1 MADNTIKTKILL
13 ACDTL
18 ANWTGSTRVLSKG
31 EIALAITTDN
41 KVQVRVGH
49 GVSGCT
55 FTNALP
61 IDISQLADTLTLSAS
76 QVKLVGSETTVDAAI
91 KALQSSVETLNG
103 DASKDGSVA
112 KAIKDALADYTTTAV
127 LTANYATKAELTAE
141 TQARTAADEV
151 LRTAI
156 DNKIFIEGVS
166 AEALSIAT
174 VSPEKYSEILNSG
187 GNIPSNQLY
196 IVSANYLYAYDKAI
210 KNVGDGVVATDAAT
224 VGQLST
230 VSADLNT
237 KIEGVNVN
245 SLSAGIATALAGTF
259 DAKGSAATAK
269 TEAITAANAYTDTAK
284 SEAISSANA
293 YTDTEIGKINTSLTS
308 LNVTVEKQ
316 VTAAEGFAAT
326 YIVKQGGTQVGEA
339 INIPKDF
346 LVKSGEVKTC
356 EADNSPVTGYKK
368 GDKYLDFVVN
378 TVTDDE
384 TAKHIYIKLTDLVDV
399 YTAAQGATEV
409 QVAIDEHNVVS
420 ASLVDGGVATAK
432 LANAA
437 VTTDKI
443 ADTAVTTAKINAAAV
458 TEEKIADTA
467 VTTGKIAA
475 TAVTEEK
482 LAVDS
487 VTTAKI
493 KDASVTAAKLSGEFV
508 FDCGNATA

>member
-41 KVQVRVGH
+41 KVQVRVGN
-49 GVSGCT
+49 GTT
-55 FTNALP
+55 FANSLP
-61 IDISQLADTLTLSAS
+61 IDISQLAGTLAINAS
-76 QVKLVGSETTVDAAI
+76 QVKIDGSETTVKAAI
-91 KALQSSVETLNG
+91 EALQASVATLNG
-103 DASKDGSVA
+103 NDSTVGSVA
-112 KAIKDALADYTTTAV
+112 KAIKDALTAYTTTSV
-127 LTANYATKAELTAE
+127 LTATYATKADLTAE
-141 TQARTAADEV
+141 TKARTDADKV
-151 LRTAI
+151 LSTAI

-166 AEALSIAT
+166 AESLSIAT
-174 VSPEKYSEILNSG
+174 VSPEEYSQKLEAGIL
-187 GNIPSNQLY
+187 SNELY
-196 IVSANYLYAYDKAI
+196 IVSSDHLYGYNQKITNIA
-210 KNVGDGVVATDAAT
+210 DGTEATDAASF
-224 VGQLST
+224 GQLTT
-230 VSADLNT
+230 VSSALNT
-237 KIEGVNVN
+237 RIDGITVAN
-245 SLSAGIATALAGTF
+245 LSAGIATALTGTF

-269 TEAITAANAYTDTAK
+269 TEAITVANAYTDTAK
-284 SEAISSANA
+284 TEAISSAKE

-326 YIVKQGGTQVGEA
+326 YIVKQGGAQVGEA

-356 EADNSPVTGYKK
+356 EADNAPVTGYKK

-409 QVAIDEHNVVS
+409 SVVIDEHNVVS
-420 ASLVDGGVATAK
+420 ASLVDGG
-432 LANAA
+432 
-437 VTTDKI
+437 I
-443 ADTAVTTAKINAAAV
+443 TTAKIKDANV
-458 TEEKIADTA
+458 TEA
-467 VTTGKIAA
+467 
-475 TAVTEEK
+475 K
-482 LAVDS
+482 LAAES

-493 KDASVTAAKLSGEFV
+493 KDANVTEAKLAPNSVTTAKIADASITQAKLTGEFV

>member
-41 KVQVRVGH
+41 KVQVRVGN
-49 GVSGCT
+49 GTT
-55 FTNALP
+55 FANSLP
-61 IDISQLADTLTLSAS
+61 IDISELASTLTLNAS
-76 QVKLVGSETTVDAAI
+76 QVKIDGSETTVKAAI
-91 KALQSSVETLNG
+91 EALQGDVSTLQTKVDTLNG
-103 DASKDGSVA
+103 DVSTAGSVA
-112 KAIKDALADYTTTAV
+112 KSIADALKAYTTTAD
-127 LTANYATKAELTAE
+127 LSATYATKAELTAE
-141 TQARTAADEV
+141 TQARTAADTV

-174 VSPEKYSEILNSG
+174 VSPEEYSGILNS

-196 IVSANYLYAYDKAI
+196 IVSSNYLYAYDKAI

-245 SLSAGIATALAGTF
+245 SLSAGIATALADTF
-259 DAKGSAATAK
+259 DAKGSAVSAK
-269 TEAITAANAYTDTAK
+269 SEAITAANAYTDTK
-284 SEAISSANA
+284 VGE
-293 YTDTEIGKINTSLTS
+293 INTSLSS
-308 LNVTVEKQ
+308 LDVTVEKQ

-326 YIVKQGGTQVGEA
+326 YIVKQGGAQVGEA

-356 EADNSPVTGYKK
+356 EADNAPVTGYKK

-378 TVTDDE
+378 TVADDE

-399 YTAAQGATEV
+399 YTAAQGASEV

-420 ASLVDGGVATAK
+420 ASLVDGG
-432 LANAA
+432 
-437 VTTDKI
+437 I
-443 ADTAVTTAKINAAAV
+443 TTAKIKDANV
-458 TEEKIADTA
+458 TEA
-467 VTTGKIAA
+467 
-475 TAVTEEK
+475 K
-482 LAVDS
+482 LAAES

-493 KDASVTAAKLSGEFV
+493 KDANVTEAKLAPNSVTTAKIADASITQAKLSGEFI